1 MISTVNRLRPVTAA
15 MAVKELSDP
24 DIDTRMI
31 RRWVEF
37 TMLVPIGRARIGRGR
52 PATTFDMA
60 AVWRAYGQWLEQG
73 RKVRSRS

>member
-1 MISTVNRLRPVTAA
+1 VITTGRLRPVTAV

-37 TMLVPIGRARIGRGR
+37 KMLTPIGRARIGRGR
-52 PATTFDMA
+52 PALTFDMA
-60 AVWRAYGQWLEQG
+60 AVWRSYAAWLEQG
-73 RKVRSRS
+73 RKVRSRT

>member
-1 MISTVNRLRPVTAA
+1 VINTVRLRPVTAV

-37 TMLVPIGRARIGRGR
+37 KMLTPIGRARIGRGR
-52 PATTFDMA
+52 PATTFDMG
-60 AVWRAYGQWLEQG
+60 AVWQVYRQWLEQG
-73 RKVRSRS
+73 RKVRSRT